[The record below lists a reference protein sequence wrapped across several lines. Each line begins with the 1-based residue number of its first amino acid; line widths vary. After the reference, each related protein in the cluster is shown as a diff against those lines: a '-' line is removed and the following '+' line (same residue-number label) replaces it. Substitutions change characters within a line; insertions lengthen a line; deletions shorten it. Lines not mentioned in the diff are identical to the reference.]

1 MYRGASSVLS
11 TVYIDWNRN
20 VLFRERETGSALCK
34 ARLYQFPVH
43 KGGFFAVG
51 AKPNPW
57 SLALWCACIDV
68 PDIRRVGVSEKRT
81 KDVCP
86 ALLLKTVYF

>member
-1 MYRGASSVLS
+1 MCS
-11 TVYIDWNRN
+11 T
-20 VLFRERETGSALCK
+20 ERETGSALCK

-68 PDIRRVGVSEKRT
+68 PDIRRVGVSAKRT

-86 ALLLKTVYF
+86 ALLLKTVYFLMLIGAVKGLTKSPHGDA